1 MLYKFKSKE
10 TSDLIML
17 EPHAR
22 QILSLIGK
30 ESGAQGIVLPDEMAM
45 AIQRLHDAIQA
56 EELAKAEAKRLAAE
70 HAKSEDTTD
79 ASNSTDEPARHVSLR
94 QRATPFID
102 MLKRAQAAHV
112 EVVWGV

>member
-22 QILSLIGK
+22 QVLSLIGK
-30 ESGAQGIVLPDEMAM
+30 EPGAQGIVLPDEMAQ
-45 AIQRLHDAIQA
+45 AIQRLHDAIHA
-56 EELAKAEAKRLAAE
+56 EEIAKAEAARLAAE
-70 HAKSEDTTD
+70 KSQSSATTD
-79 ASNSTDEPARHVSLR
+79 VNSHHEEPSRHVSLR

-102 MLKRAQAAHV
+102 MLKRAQAAQV

>member
-30 ESGAQGIVLPDEMAM
+30 EPGAQGIVLPEEMMM
-45 AIQRLHDAIQA
+45 AIQRLHDAVEA
-56 EELAKAEAKRLAAE
+56 DESAKAEAKRLAAE
-70 HAKSEDTTD
+70 KSHVNEE
-79 ASNSTDEPARHVSLR
+79 AVNGHHEEMSRQVSLR
-94 QRATPFID
+94 QRVTPFMD

>member
-22 QILSLIGK
+22 HVLSLIGK
-30 ESGAQGIVLPDEMAM
+30 EPGAQGIVLPDEMAQ
-45 AIQRLHDAIQA
+45 AIQRLQDAIQA
-56 EELAKAEAKRLAAE
+56 EEFAKAEAAKLAAE
-70 HAKSEDTTD
+70 KSQTADVTEVHSSHT
-79 ASNSTDEPARHVSLR
+79 EPSRHVSLR
-94 QRATPFID
+94 QRVTPFID

>member
-22 QILSLIGK
+22 QVLSLIGK
-30 ESGAQGIVLPDEMAM
+30 EPGAQGIVLPDEMAQ
-45 AIQRLHDAIQA
+45 AIQRLHDAIHA
-56 EELAKAEAKRLAAE
+56 EEIAKAEAARLAAE
-70 HAKSEDTTD
+70 KSQTADTTD
-79 ASNSTDEPARHVSLR
+79 VNSRHEEPSRHVSLR

-102 MLKRAQAAHV
+102 LLKRAQAAHV